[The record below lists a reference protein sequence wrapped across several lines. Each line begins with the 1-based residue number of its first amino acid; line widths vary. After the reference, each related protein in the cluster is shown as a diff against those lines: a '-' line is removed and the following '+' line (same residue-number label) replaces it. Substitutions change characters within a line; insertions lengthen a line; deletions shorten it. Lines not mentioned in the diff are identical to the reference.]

1 MNLGIVAAIAYGIL
15 ALVGG
20 VIGYKQAGSQ
30 VSLISG
36 IVSGL
41 LLILGGILQWQGV
54 TWGWILSLVVTGL
67 LIVVFISRYL
77 KTRKPMPAVLMVVAG
92 IVALVALLNA
102 A

>member
-1 MNLGIVAAIAYGIL
+1 MNLGIVAAIAYGLL

-20 VIGYKQAGSQ
+20 VIGYAQAKSQ
-30 VSLISG
+30 VSLVSG

-41 LLILGGILQWQGV
+41 LLILGGILQFQGIA
-54 TWGWILSLVVTGL
+54 WGWTLSLVVTVL

-77 KTRKPMPAVLMVVAG
+77 KTRKPMPAILMVVAG
-92 IVALVALLNA
+92 IIAMVAMLNA